1 MILDREQVTAII
13 QEEVTRLLQEDS
25 AFRYMLT
32 GMMVETFAQKTDL
45 RQVLDAIHALRE
57 DANAR
62 FAAHEQRMEEHSVAI
77 RQLTERMEEH
87 SRLLDKHIHR
97 TDRGFLRLENIIG
110 GLGARWGIMSE
121 EAFRQGVRGILTD
134 VGLKVERFWQM
145 DPEGTVFGHPDQ
157 VEIDVVVSDGQVIL
171 VEIKSSMSRAD
182 VYLFQRKVEFYERVK
197 DVRVSRKLVVSPFV
211 EPKALERA
219 QDTGMEVYT
228 SGYDVPPNK
237 P

>member
-13 QEEVTRLLQEDS
+13 QEEVPRLLQEDS

-62 FAAHEQRMEEHSVAI
+62 FAAHEQRMDEHSMAIRQLTERMEEHSVAI

-134 VGLKVERFWQM
+134 VGLKVERF
-145 DPEGTVFGHPDQ
+145 
-157 VEIDVVVSDGQVIL
+157 
-171 VEIKSSMSRAD
+171 
-182 VYLFQRKVEFYERVK
+182 
-197 DVRVSRKLVVSPFV
+197 
-211 EPKALERA
+211 
-219 QDTGMEVYT
+219 
-228 SGYDVPPNK
+228 
-237 P
+237 